1 MSTNLPTPAPTSSN
15 GRSLADRLRQGT
27 TTAALAAAAALGI
40 VAPAAAAGGPTL
52 GGPGAPLPPPGS
64 VISHDVDVTVTP
76 GGDLH
81 IVGDEGRNR
90 VDIHG
95 NGAGY
100 AVWVHKGNG
109 QVVPHN
115 LGPISGNV
123 FVDLGGANDRVE
135 IGVHGPVSFPGYL
148 VVEGGAGGDR
158 LRIENAEVTEEL
170 IIRPGTGTDG
180 DVDVVNVTVGDD
192 LRYESGE
199 NTDFDLLDSTVG
211 ARMVVTTPG
220 PNDWADVDIVRSEVG
235 RLLAFTGAR
244 RDLISTQQ
252 SDLGAD
258 PVINLGDG
266 DDWIWFE
273 GDNQWTGRLVAST
286 GAGDD
291 TVRAGVDTS
300 TSGPPGVTPLGL
312 VDLRLG
318 ADDDHVWI
326 ADGLADGGTGSILR
340 GGAGTDTLDG
350 PGSSTYDQATLVG
363 WEHFS

>member
-1 MSTNLPTPAPTSSN
+1 M
-15 GRSLADRLRQGT
+15 
-27 TTAALAAAAALGI
+27 TAALSTAAALGI
-40 VAPAAAAGGPTL
+40 VAPAAAVGGPAL

-148 VVEGGAGGDR
+148 VVEGGAGGDQ
-158 LRIENAEVTEEL
+158 LRIENTEVTEEL

-180 DVDVVNVTVGDD
+180 DVYVVNVTVGDD

-244 RDLISTQQ
+244 RDLIST
-252 SDLGAD
+252 SSPTSA
-258 PVINLGDG
+258 PTRSSTSVTAT
-266 DDWIWFE
+266 
-273 GDNQWTGRLVAST
+273 TGS
-286 GAGDD
+286 GS
-291 TVRAGVDTS
+291 RAT
-300 TSGPPGVTPLGL
+300 TSGPGASWPPPESATTRSGPASTPRPAVLQGSP
-312 VDLRLG
+312 RSASSTSASG
-318 ADDDHVWI
+318 PTTTTCGSPTVWPT
-326 ADGLADGGTGSILR
+326 AGPVRSC
-340 GGAGTDTLDG
+340 GAGPG
-350 PGSSTYDQATLVG
+350 PTPSTARARPPTTRRPWSGGSTSADVG
-363 WEHFS
+363 PERDRPLIGRGPCALGR